1 MSAVKTSARDT
12 PFILSLVVFSFISFI
27 SIGIPLA
34 SLPGYIHE
42 SLGFS
47 TVVAGAVIGVQYL
60 ITLFCRPL
68 AGRLVDERGARKAL
82 LVGMTCGLFS
92 GVLLLAAVLLEPWPS
107 LSLGVML
114 ASRLVLGCAQSLIG
128 ISAISWGISRLG
140 PQSTAQMISWN
151 GIAAY
156 GGVGIGAPLGVFMA
170 QTLGMWSLGAVTML
184 LATTGLAL
192 AWRRGEA
199 PLNPGERLPFG
210 KVLWNVAPPG
220 FSLAFATVGYGTLTA
235 FIALYYTARGWD
247 GAAWCLS
254 TFAFAF
260 IGTRLLSRDLVN
272 RLGGYRVAL
281 ACLVVEILGLLL
293 LWLAETPGGALAGSA
308 LTGCGLSLLYPA
320 LGVAVV
326 ARVGEANRSSGLSVF
341 AMFFDLALGLS
352 GLVMGVLASWIGL
365 QKVFLG
371 AALVAVGSLGIV
383 WVLRVQERR
392 GGVEQ

>member
-1 MSAVKTSARDT
+1 MSAVKTSSGDT

-47 TVVAGAVIGVQYL
+47 TVVAGSVIGVQYL
-60 ITLFCRPL
+60 VTLFCRPL
-68 AGRLVDERGARKAL
+68 AGRMVDERGARKAL
-82 LVGMTCGLFS
+82 LVGMTCSLIS
-92 GVLLLAAVLLEPWPS
+92 GGMLLAAVLLDGWPL

-140 PQSTAQMISWN
+140 PQSTARMISWN

-170 QTLGMWSLGAVTML
+170 QSIGMWSLGAVTML
-184 LATTGLAL
+184 LAITGLAL
-192 AWRRGEA
+192 AWRRDEA

-210 KVLWNVAPPG
+210 KVLWSVAPPG

-235 FIALYYTARGWD
+235 FIALYYTARGWE

-254 TFAFAF
+254 MFAFAF
-260 IGTRLLSRDLVN
+260 IGTRLLIPDLVN
-272 RLGGYRVAL
+272 RVGGYRVAL
-281 ACLVVEILGLLL
+281 ACLVVEILGLMM

-326 ARVGEANRSSGLSVF
+326 SRVGEANRSSGLSVF
-341 AMFFDLALGLS
+341 AMFFDLALGMS
-352 GLVMGVLASWIGL
+352 GLVMGVLASWIGM
-365 QKVFLG
+365 QNVFLG
-371 AALVAVGSLGIV
+371 AALAAVGSLGIV
-383 WVLRVQERR
+383 WALRVHERR
-392 GGVEQ
+392 AGN